1 MDEQCQLKANGLE
14 LITNKQSKADPLGEV
29 DQPKLY
35 SILKENFASRAFAV
49 AWLDYEVLIGTWQ
62 GSDFRFYDNRPLNF
76 KYVQRLRVF
85 DANKEMHVWRT
96 NGVWKARLRIDD
108 EGDDMDVVVAH
119 QLLFGT
125 TPSALNGGFTEISE
139 KRGTKLILPFSNLKV
154 DDERNRIFIK
164 THNYVKPNAVHQA
177 SYVDCRFVAFTDD
190 KYNELR

>member
-14 LITNKQSKADPLGEV
+14 LITKKSKTEPQREI
-29 DQPKLY
+29 DQQRLY
-35 SILKENFASRAFAV
+35 STLKDKFANRAFAV

-85 DANKEMHVWRT
+85 DANKELHVWRT

-125 TPSALNGGFTEISE
+125 TAEKSSDGFTAISE
-139 KRGTKLILPFSNLKV
+139 KRGTKLILPFSNLNV
-154 DDERNRIFIK
+154 DDGRNRIFVK

-177 SYVDCRFVAFTDD
+177 SYVDCRFVAFADD